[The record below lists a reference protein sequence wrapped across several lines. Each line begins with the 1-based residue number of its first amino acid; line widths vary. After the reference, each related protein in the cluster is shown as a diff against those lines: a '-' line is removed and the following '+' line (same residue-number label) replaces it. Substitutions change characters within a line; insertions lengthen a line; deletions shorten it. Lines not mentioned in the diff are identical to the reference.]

1 MQASKQAYHKIFF
14 AISSLAT
21 IFVLTEIIMQ
31 FFGTSICQTEGCK
44 AVAQHVRYGDLSI
57 LFIGIVTFSL
67 LALLSFLNR
76 SVNKKGLD
84 QFINLILIVSLAC
97 EGFFTGYQAFGIHTP
112 CVICLII
119 LAIMVVLGILR
130 LLEGE
135 TALIAGFVSLAA
147 VFSMFYL
154 VLPATTTVA
163 LPGNDRLVLFYSK
176 DCKHCVEIM
185 KEFEANKMPVKHVEV
200 NGYAAYLKGMGIEY
214 VPTLFVNSQYQKIF
228 ITGTDAIR
236 GYLFTC
242 SAASKAAEKGNQK
255 AKSGKTKS
263 EKMKIPRQTDD
274 AGMAPDIFS
283 PQGILTQPVAT
294 APAEGMCKEDEVC
307 KD

>member
-1 MQASKQAYHKIFF
+1 M
-14 AISSLAT
+14 SSLAT

-31 FFGTSICQTEGCK
+31 FFGKSICQTEGCK

-57 LFIGIVTFSL
+57 LFIGLVTFSL

-76 SVNKKGLD
+76 SVDKKGLD
-84 QFINLILIVSLAC
+84 PLINLILIVSLAC

-119 LAIMVVLGILR
+119 LAIMIMLGILR
-130 LLEGE
+130 LLAGE

-147 VFSMFYL
+147 VFGMFYL
-154 VLPATTTVA
+154 VLPATTTVV

-176 DCKHCVEIM
+176 ECKHCAEIIN
-185 KEFEANKMPVKHVEV
+185 EFEANKMPVKHVEV
-200 NGYAAYLKGMGIEY
+200 NEYAAYLKGMGIEY

-242 SAASKAAEKGNQK
+242 STAAKAAEKGNQK
-255 AKSGKTKS
+255 VRSGKTK
-263 EKMKIPRQTDD
+263 KPRQTDD

-283 PQGILTQPVAT
+283 PQGVLTQPGAT
-294 APAEGMCKEDEVC
+294 VPAAGMCKEDEVC
-307 KD
+307 KE

>member
-1 MQASKQAYHKIFF
+1 M
-14 AISSLAT
+14 SSLAT

-31 FFGTSICQTEGCK
+31 FFGKSICRTEGCK

-76 SVNKKGLD
+76 SANKKGLD
-84 QFINLILIVSLAC
+84 QLINLILIVSLSC
-97 EGFFTGYQAFGIHTP
+97 EGFFTGYQAFGIHIP
-112 CVICLII
+112 CVLCLII
-119 LAIMVVLGILR
+119 LAIMVMLGILR
-130 LLEGE
+130 LLAGE

-154 VLPATTTVA
+154 VLPATTTVV
-163 LPGNDRLVLFYSK
+163 LPENDRLVLFYSK
-176 DCKHCVEIM
+176 ECKHCAEIM
-185 KEFEANKMPVKHVEV
+185 KEFEANKMPVTHLEV

-236 GYLFTC
+236 RYLFTC
-242 SAASKAAEKGNQK
+242 TAASKASERGNQK
-255 AKSGKTKS
+255 VRSGTAKK
-263 EKMKIPRQTDD
+263 PRQPDD
-274 AGMAPDIFS
+274 AGMALDIFS
-283 PQGILTQPVAT
+283 PQGILTQPGAT
-294 APAEGMCKEDEVC
+294 VPAEGMCKEDEVC
-307 KD
+307 KE

>member
-1 MQASKQAYHKIFF
+1 MQVSKQTYHKIFF

-31 FFGTSICQTEGCK
+31 FFGKSICQTEGCK

-57 LFIGIVTFSL
+57 LFIGLATFSL

-76 SVNKKGLD
+76 SVDKKGLD
-84 QFINLILIVSLAC
+84 PLINLILIVSLAC

-119 LAIMVVLGILR
+119 LAIMIMLGILR
-130 LLEGE
+130 LLVGE
-135 TALIAGFVSLAA
+135 IALMAGFVSLAA
-147 VFSMFYL
+147 VFGMFYL
-154 VLPATTTVA
+154 VLPAQTTVV

-176 DCKHCVEIM
+176 ECKHCAEIM
-185 KEFEANKMPVKHVEV
+185 NEFEANKMPVKHVEV
-200 NGYAAYLKGMGIEY
+200 NEYTAYLKGMGIEY

-242 SAASKAAEKGNQK
+242 STASKAEEKGNQK
-255 AKSGKTKS
+255 VGPGKTKKPR
-263 EKMKIPRQTDD
+263 KMDD
-274 AGMAPDIFS
+274 AGTAPDIFS
-283 PQGILTQPVAT
+283 PQGVLTVPVAT
-294 APAEGMCKEDEVC
+294 APAAGMCKEDEVC
-307 KD
+307 KE

>member
-1 MQASKQAYHKIFF
+1 MQVSKQAYHKIFF
-14 AISSLAT
+14 AMSSLAT

-31 FFGTSICQTEGCK
+31 FFGKSICQTEGCK

-84 QFINLILIVSLAC
+84 QLINLILIVSLSC
-97 EGFFTGYQAFGIHTP
+97 EGFFTGYQAFGIHIP
-112 CVICLII
+112 CVLCLII
-119 LAIMVVLGILR
+119 LAIMVMLGILR
-130 LLEGE
+130 LLAGE

-154 VLPATTTVA
+154 VLPATTTVV
-163 LPGNDRLVLFYSK
+163 LPENDRLVLFYSK
-176 DCKHCVEIM
+176 ECKHCAEIM
-185 KEFEANKMPVKHVEV
+185 KEFEANKMPVTHLEV

-236 GYLFTC
+236 RYLFTC
-242 SAASKAAEKGNQK
+242 TAASKASERGNQK
-255 AKSGKTKS
+255 VRSGTTK
-263 EKMKIPRQTDD
+263 KPRQPDD
-274 AGMAPDIFS
+274 AGMALDIFS
-283 PQGILTQPVAT
+283 PQGILTQPGAT

-307 KD
+307 KE